1 MWLKL
6 EHLQVGGSFKARGM
20 LNRLLANPIPAS
32 GVIVAS
38 GGNAGIATAAAA
50 RALGVKCE
58 VFVPT
63 VCSPAKQAKLR
74 ELGAQ
79 VVVTGAVYAQ
89 ALEACLPRQRE
100 TGALLTHAYD
110 QPEVVAG
117 AGTLAREIEEQ
128 GGRPDSVLVSVGGG
142 GLIAGIAA
150 WFEQRRARR
159 RAGARAG
166 ADACMRRGRRA
177 QPVDVAVSGIA
188 ADSLGAKRIGAI
200 AWDVTQRHVQD
211 ALLLPDAAI
220 RAAQLWLWKEM
231 KLAVEPAAA
240 LGLAALQT
248 GAYRPGASEK
258 VCLILCGANLDPAT
272 LRVRQLTAAGRP
284 ADRARRLPL
293 KSPDARY
300 HPAAKRPALGG
311 RAAWKRARSRRPSWT
326 WRRSPRWKPSARR
339 SRPAPRSCRRSATSC
354 PGRSASARPRA
365 SRWTR

>member
-1 MWLKL
+1 VNRQDIDAAACRLEQGSPDFLRRTPLWQLPGAAFGLQCGEVWLKL

-50 RALGVKCE
+50 KALGVKCE

-63 VCSPAKQAKLR
+63 VCSPAKQARLR

-79 VVVTGAVYAQ
+79 VVVAGSVYAQ
-89 ALEACLPRQRE
+89 ALEACLQRQRE

-117 AGTLAREIEEQ
+117 AGTLAREIEAQ

-142 GLIAGIAA
+142 GLVAGIAA
-150 WFEQRRARR
+150 WFERGARIVALEPELAPTLHAAR
-159 RAGARAG
+159 RAGE
-166 ADACMRRGRRA
+166 
-177 QPVDVAVSGIA
+177 PVDVAVSGIV

-200 AWDVTQRHVQD
+200 AWDLTQRHVQD
-211 ALLLPDAAI
+211 ALLLPDTAI
-220 RAAQLWLWKEM
+220 RDAQLWLWKEM

-248 GAYRPGASEK
+248 GAWRVGADEK
-258 VCLILCGANLDPAT
+258 VCLVICGANIDPGSLA
-272 LRVRQLTAAGRP
+272 
-284 ADRARRLPL
+284 
-293 KSPDARY
+293 
-300 HPAAKRPALGG
+300 
-311 RAAWKRARSRRPSWT
+311 
-326 WRRSPRWKPSARR
+326 
-339 SRPAPRSCRRSATSC
+339 
-354 PGRSASARPRA
+354 
-365 SRWTR
+365 

>member
-1 MWLKL
+1 MSRADIEAAASRFATDGRGFIRRTPLWKLPGAALGVACTEVWLKL

-20 LNRLLANPIPAS
+20 YNRLLANPIPDS

-63 VCSPAKQAKLR
+63 VSSPAKQAKLR
-74 ELGAQ
+74 ELGAD
-79 VVVTGAVYAQ
+79 VVVTGAVYAE
-89 ALEACLPRQRE
+89 ALEACLARQQQ

-128 GGRPDSVLVSVGGG
+128 GGEAPGSVLVSVGGG

-150 WFEQRRARR
+150 WFEDRSRVIALEPELAPTLYRARQ
-159 RAGARAG
+159 AG
-166 ADACMRRGRRA
+166 

-200 AWDVTQRHVQD
+200 AWEVTQRHVPE
-211 ALLLPDAAI
+211 ALLLTDEAI
-220 RAAQLWLWKEM
+220 RKAQLTLWKDF

-240 LGLAALQT
+240 LGLAALQS
-248 GAYRPGASEK
+248 GAWVPRTDEA
-258 VCLILCGANLDPAT
+258 VALVICGANVDAAT
-272 LRVRQLTAAGRP
+272 LA
-284 ADRARRLPL
+284 
-293 KSPDARY
+293 
-300 HPAAKRPALGG
+300 
-311 RAAWKRARSRRPSWT
+311 
-326 WRRSPRWKPSARR
+326 
-339 SRPAPRSCRRSATSC
+339 
-354 PGRSASARPRA
+354 
-365 SRWTR
+365 